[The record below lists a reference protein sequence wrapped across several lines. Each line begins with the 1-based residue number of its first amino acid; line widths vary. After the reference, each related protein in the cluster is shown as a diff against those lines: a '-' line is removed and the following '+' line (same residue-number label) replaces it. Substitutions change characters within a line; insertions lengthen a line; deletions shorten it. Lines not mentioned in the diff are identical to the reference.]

1 MRWINLAILLLSE
14 RGVYESFFVPVG
26 VFGRWPWGGKIP
38 TFNYRSMSSSLA
50 EAAVKV
56 CFFGDFGGSIC
67 LFMHPETHRSCLI
80 SSLGVVG
87 LCS

>member
-1 MRWINLAILLLSE
+1 MVIFLLSGLRSE
-14 RGVYESFFVPVG
+14 ENFFVPVG

-56 CFFGDFGGSIC
+56 CLFGDFGGSIC
-67 LFMHPETHRSCLI
+67 LFMHPDTDRSCLI